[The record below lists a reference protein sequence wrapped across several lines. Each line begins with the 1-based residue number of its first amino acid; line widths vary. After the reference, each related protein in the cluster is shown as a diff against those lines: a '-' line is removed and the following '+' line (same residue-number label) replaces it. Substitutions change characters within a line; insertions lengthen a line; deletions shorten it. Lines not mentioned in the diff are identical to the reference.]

1 VARILLF
8 PGGEGCTLYTHT
20 QRRHPERRKKRSG
33 NLFLALRYWL
43 TATAERTGVAG
54 LALTDRRGMLLAS
67 SLSRAHAEELA
78 SLLPV
83 LVRSEP
89 GAGPFNLPMSI
100 REVPLLGGRLL
111 LCAVGDASLR
121 ELGLDEAAV
130 GVQRIMG
137 ELAGSWP
144 QFLR

>member
-8 PGGEGCTLYTHT
+8 PSGEGSALYIHT
-20 QRRHPERRKKRSG
+20 QRRPERRKRRSG

-54 LALTDRRGMLLAS
+54 LALTDSRGMLLAT

-83 LVRSEP
+83 LFRSEP
-89 GAGPFNLPMSI
+89 RAESFNLPLSI

-121 ELGLDEAAV
+121 EPGLLEAAV

-144 QFLR
+144 LFLR

>member
-1 VARILLF
+1 MHL
-8 PGGEGCTLYTHT
+8 HT
-20 QRRHPERRKKRSG
+20 RRPERRKKRSG
-33 NLFLALRYWL
+33 NLYLALRYWL
-43 TATAERTGVAG
+43 TATARRTGVAG
-54 LALTDRRGMLLAS
+54 LALTDARGMLLAS
-67 SLSRAHAEELA
+67 SLPRAHAEELA
-78 SLLPV
+78 SLLPM
-83 LVRSEP
+83 LVRP
-89 GAGPFNLPMSI
+89 QAQPDPDPFNLPMSI

-121 ELGLDEAAV
+121 ELGLEEAAV